1 MNSLM
6 RISTVLLALGASA
19 FAASAQSMTVV
30 LTDGSTK
37 KFGTDYVSQVTLR
50 EGQTDVPELEM
61 TQIKVE
67 PYSGGN
73 VTITLST
80 ADDATSY
87 SLDLYG
93 PETAVFLHAGEY
105 TGSFTGTEYYFD
117 LKEDYT
123 YVKTN
128 GSRLSVAAG
137 TVTVSNVASVYTIA
151 AELTLS
157 DGNLTKG
164 KFVGELPKYSQYFT
178 TDMNA
183 AAYDEDA
190 KRKGQFGVTFS
201 DQDFTCETYI
211 DFFAA
216 EDATTLPDGTYTYSE
231 DHTPGTFSENCYF
244 ETYSPYIHSAMLEG
258 SKITVEGGKI
268 TFDLL
273 IADGRKGEFEF
284 NGTISGTPTFKSDD
298 VVTYT
303 AAAAAY
309 NSNQKR
315 DKGEFYIKLND
326 ADWNFEMAVDIYA
339 DRAATLLPAGTYTFS
354 DSKEP
359 GTFTSKSY
367 MDVYSPYNSYK
378 FAEGSTITVTEVEGG
393 LRLVMDFVATNGDE
407 FRVIFEG
414 EITGTP
420 EFKDE

>member
-1 MNSLM
+1 MNSFM

-19 FAASAQSMTVV
+19 FSASAQSMTVV

-50 EGQTDVPELEM
+50 EGQTDVPTVEM

-73 VTITLST
+73 VTLTLSNVDET
-80 ADDATSY
+80 TVY

-93 PETAVFLHAGEY
+93 PETAVYLHDGTY
-105 TGSFTGTEYYFD
+105 QGSFTGTEYYFD

-123 YVKTN
+123 FVKTN
-128 GSRLSVAAG
+128 GQRLSVAAG
-137 TVTVSNVASVYTIA
+137 TVTVSNVAKVYTIE

-157 DGNLTKG
+157 DGTITKG
-164 KFVGELPKYSQYFT
+164 KYVGELAKYSQYFT
-178 TDMNA
+178 TAMNA
-183 AAYDEDA
+183 AAYDDDA
-190 KRKGQFGVTFS
+190 KRKGEFGVTFS
-201 DQDFTCETYI
+201 DEDFTCEAYF
-211 DFFAA
+211 DFYAA
-216 EDATTLPDGTYTYSE
+216 EDATTLPDGVYTYSE
-231 DHTPGTFSENCYF
+231 EHTPGTFSEKSYF
-244 ETYSPYIHSAMLEG
+244 ETYAPYIHSALLEG
-258 SKITVEGGKI
+258 STITVEGGKI

-273 IADGRKGEFEF
+273 IADGRKGEFTFE
-284 NGTISGTPTFKSDD
+284 GTITGTPTFKGDD

-303 AAAAAY
+303 ATAAAY

-326 ADWNFEMAVDIYA
+326 AVWTFEMAVDIYA

-367 MDVYSPYNSYK
+367 MDLYSPYTSYT

-407 FRVIFEG
+407 FRVVFEG

>member
-1 MNSLM
+1 M

-19 FAASAQSMTVV
+19 FSASAQSMTVV

-50 EGQTDVPELEM
+50 EGQTDVPTVEM

-73 VTITLST
+73 VTLTLSNVDET
-80 ADDATSY
+80 TVY

-93 PETAVFLHAGEY
+93 PETAVYLHAGTY
-105 TGSFTGTEYYFD
+105 QGSFTGTEYYFD

-123 YVKTN
+123 FVKIN
-128 GSRLSVAAG
+128 GQRMSVAAG
-137 TVTVSNVASVYTIA
+137 TVTVSNVAKVYTVE

-157 DGNLTKG
+157 DGTITKG
-164 KFVGELPKYSQYFT
+164 KYVGELAKYSQYFT
-178 TDMNA
+178 TAMNA
-183 AAYDEDA
+183 AAYDDDA
-190 KRKGQFGVTFS
+190 KRKGEFGVTFS
-201 DQDFTCETYI
+201 DEDFTCEAYF
-211 DFFAA
+211 DFYAA
-216 EDATTLPDGTYTYSE
+216 EDATTLPDGVYTYSE
-231 DHTPGTFSENCYF
+231 EHTPGTFSEKSYF
-244 ETYSPYIHSAMLEG
+244 ETYAPYIHSALLEG
-258 SKITVEGGKI
+258 STITVEGGKI

-284 NGTISGTPTFKSDD
+284 NGTITGTPTFKGDD

-303 AAAAAY
+303 ADVAAY
-309 NSNQKR
+309 NSNQLR

-326 ADWNFEMAVDIYA
+326 AVWTFEMAVDIYA

-367 MDVYSPYNSYK
+367 MDLYSPYTSYT

-407 FRVIFEG
+407 FRVVFEG

>member
-50 EGQTDVPELEM
+50 EGQTDVPTVEM

-67 PYSGGN
+67 PYSSGN
-73 VTITLST
+73 VTLTLSNVDET
-80 ADDATSY
+80 TVY

-93 PETAVFLHAGEY
+93 PETAVYLHAGTY
-105 TGSFTGTEYYFD
+105 QGSFTGTEYYFD

-123 YVKTN
+123 FVKIN
-128 GSRLSVAAG
+128 GQRMSVAAG
-137 TVTVSNVASVYTIA
+137 TVTVSNVAKVYTVE

-157 DGNLTKG
+157 DGTITKG
-164 KFVGELPKYSQYFT
+164 KYVGELAKYSQYFT
-178 TDMNA
+178 TAMNA
-183 AAYDEDA
+183 AAYDDDA
-190 KRKGQFGVTFS
+190 KRKGEFGVTFS
-201 DQDFTCETYI
+201 DEDFTCEAYF
-211 DFFAA
+211 DFYAA
-216 EDATTLPDGTYTYSE
+216 EDATTLPDGVYTYSE
-231 DHTPGTFSENCYF
+231 EHTPGTFSEKSYF
-244 ETYSPYIHSAMLEG
+244 ETYAPYIHSALLEG
-258 SKITVEGGKI
+258 STITVEGGKI

-284 NGTISGTPTFKSDD
+284 NGTITGTPTFKSDD

-303 AAAAAY
+303 ATAAAY

-326 ADWNFEMAVDIYA
+326 ADWTFEMAVDIYA

-367 MDVYSPYNSYK
+367 MDLYSPYTSYT

-407 FRVIFEG
+407 FRVVFEG

>member
-19 FAASAQSMTVV
+19 FSASAQSMTVV

-50 EGQTDVPELEM
+50 EGQTDVPTVEM

-67 PYSGGN
+67 PYSSGN
-73 VTITLST
+73 VTLTLSNVDET
-80 ADDATSY
+80 TVY

-93 PETAVFLHAGEY
+93 PETAVYLHAGTY
-105 TGSFTGTEYYFD
+105 QGSFTGTEYYFD

-123 YVKTN
+123 FVKTN
-128 GSRLSVAAG
+128 GQRMSVAAG
-137 TVTVSNVASVYTIA
+137 TVTVSNVAKVYTVE

-157 DGNLTKG
+157 DGTITKG
-164 KFVGELPKYSQYFT
+164 KYVGELAKYSQYFT
-178 TDMNA
+178 TAMNA
-183 AAYDEDA
+183 AAYDDDA
-190 KRKGQFGVTFS
+190 KRKGEFGVTFS
-201 DQDFTCETYI
+201 DEDFTCEAYF
-211 DFFAA
+211 DFYAA
-216 EDATTLPDGTYTYSE
+216 EDATTLSDGVYTYSE
-231 DHTPGTFSENCYF
+231 EHTPGTFSEKSYF
-244 ETYSPYIHSAMLEG
+244 ETYAPYIHSALLEG
-258 SKITVEGGKI
+258 STITVEGGKI

-284 NGTISGTPTFKSDD
+284 NGTITGTPTFKSDD

-303 AAAAAY
+303 ATAAAY

-326 ADWNFEMAVDIYA
+326 ADWTFEMAVDIYA

-367 MDVYSPYNSYK
+367 MDLYSPYTSYT

-407 FRVIFEG
+407 FRVVFEG

>member
-1 MNSLM
+1 M

-50 EGQTDVPELEM
+50 EGQTDVPTVEM
-61 TQIKVE
+61 AQIKVE
-67 PYSGGN
+67 PYSSGN
-73 VTITLST
+73 VTLTLSNVDET
-80 ADDATSY
+80 TVY

-93 PETAVFLHAGEY
+93 PETAVYLHAGTY
-105 TGSFTGTEYYFD
+105 QGSFTGTEYYFD

-123 YVKTN
+123 FVKIN
-128 GSRLSVAAG
+128 GQRMSVAAG
-137 TVTVSNVASVYTIA
+137 TVTVSNVAKVYTVE

-157 DGNLTKG
+157 DGTITKG
-164 KFVGELPKYSQYFT
+164 KYVGELAKYSQYFT
-178 TDMNA
+178 TAMNA
-183 AAYDEDA
+183 AAYDDDA
-190 KRKGQFGVTFS
+190 KRKGEFGVTFS
-201 DQDFTCETYI
+201 DEFFTCEAYF
-211 DFFAA
+211 DFYAA
-216 EDATTLPDGTYTYSE
+216 EDATTLPDGVYTYSE
-231 DHTPGTFSENCYF
+231 EHTPGTFSEKSYF
-244 ETYSPYIHSAMLEG
+244 ETYAPYIHSALLEG
-258 SKITVEGGKI
+258 STITVEGGTI

-284 NGTISGTPTFKSDD
+284 NGTITGTPTFKSDD

-303 AAAAAY
+303 ATAAAY

-367 MDVYSPYNSYK
+367 MDLYSPYTSYT

-407 FRVIFEG
+407 FRVVFEG

>member
-61 TQIKVE
+61 TQIKLE

-73 VTITLST
+73 VTVTLST
-80 ADDATSY
+80 EDESTVY

-105 TGSFTGTEYYFD
+105 QGSFTGTEYYFD

-123 YVKTN
+123 FVKTN
-128 GSRLSVAAG
+128 GSRLSVASG
-137 TVTVSNVASVYTIA
+137 TVTVSNTAAIYTIA

-157 DGNLTKG
+157 DGTLTKG
-164 KFVGELPKYSQYFT
+164 KYVGELPKYSQYFT
-178 TDMNA
+178 TNMNA

-201 DQDFTCETYI
+201 DEAFTCEAYF

-216 EDATTLPDGTYTYSE
+216 EDATTLPDGEYVYSE
-231 DHTPGTFSENCYF
+231 DHTPGTFSAESYF
-244 ETYSPYIHSAMLEG
+244 ETYAPYIHSALLPG
-258 SKITVEGGKI
+258 SKITVAGSVI

-273 IADGRKGEFEF
+273 IADGRKGEFTF
-284 NGTISGTPTFKSDD
+284 NGNITGTPTFKSDE

-303 AAAAAY
+303 ATAAAY
-309 NSNQKR
+309 NSAQLR

-326 ADWNFEMAVDIYA
+326 ADWTFEMAVDIYA
-339 DRAATLLPAGTYTFS
+339 DRTATLLPAGTYTFS
-354 DSKEP
+354 DSKDP

-367 MDVYSPYNSYK
+367 MDLYYPYTTYK
-378 FAEGSTITVTEVEGG
+378 FAEGSTITVTEVEAG
-393 LRLVMDFVATNGDE
+393 LRIVMDFVATNGDE

-414 EITGTP
+414 QITGTP
-420 EFKDE
+420 EFKEE

>member
-1 MNSLM
+1 M

-50 EGQTDVPELEM
+50 EGQTDVPTVEM

-73 VTITLST
+73 VTLTLSNVDET
-80 ADDATSY
+80 TVY

-93 PETAVFLHAGEY
+93 PETAVYLHAGTY
-105 TGSFTGTEYYFD
+105 QGSFTGTEYYFD

-123 YVKTN
+123 FVKIN
-128 GSRLSVAAG
+128 GQRMSVAAG
-137 TVTVSNVASVYTIA
+137 TVTVSNVAKVYTVE

-157 DGNLTKG
+157 DGTITKG
-164 KFVGELPKYSQYFT
+164 KYVGELAKYSQYFT
-178 TDMNA
+178 TAMNA
-183 AAYDEDA
+183 AAYDDDA
-190 KRKGQFGVTFS
+190 KRKGEFGVTFS
-201 DQDFTCETYI
+201 DEFFTCEAYF
-211 DFFAA
+211 DFYAA
-216 EDATTLPDGTYTYSE
+216 EDATTLPDGVYTYSE
-231 DHTPGTFSENCYF
+231 EHTPGTFSEKSYF
-244 ETYSPYIHSAMLEG
+244 ETYAPYIHSALLEG
-258 SKITVEGGKI
+258 STITVEGGKI

-284 NGTISGTPTFKSDD
+284 NGTITGTPTFKSDD

-303 AAAAAY
+303 ATAAAY

-326 ADWNFEMAVDIYA
+326 ADWTFEMAVDIYA

-367 MDVYSPYNSYK
+367 MDLYSPYTSYT

-407 FRVIFEG
+407 FRVVFEG